1 MAFEIPTGS
10 ALTVALDSSRTASRI
25 VRSGATSL
33 NAANGSSLSRGLV
46 AGRFVE
52 RSVGINLPDANRTL
66 RQSVFAGASIREAL
80 LELADLAGVAAQDG
94 LVSSETTLT
103 INGTRVSR
111 GNIQTQIDRALV
123 LISNLTQA
131 ATVRG
136 GSFINGNS
144 LPFQLQTTKFGGS
157 LTINPQGLDPF
168 SLGISRLDVSTS
180 ETARL
185 SEVRLRSAAQT
196 AGSRLDRLAQ
206 LQTAL
211 GQTNG
216 FDQSLIRASANISGA
231 VPIGALVNLSG

>member
-1 MAFEIPTGS
+1 MAFEIPAGS
-10 ALTVALDSSRTASRI
+10 ALTVAVNSSRTASQITRT
-25 VRSGATSL
+25 GATSL
-33 NAANGSSLSRGLV
+33 DAASGSSLSSGLI
-46 AGRFVE
+46 ADRFVE
-52 RSVGINLPDANRTL
+52 RSVRITLPDANRTL
-66 RQSVFAGASIREAL
+66 RQSVFAGTSIREAL
-80 LELADLAGVAAQDG
+80 LELADLAAVAAQDG
-94 LVSSETTLT
+94 LVSSEAALT

-123 LISNLTQA
+123 LINNLTQA

-168 SLGISRLDVSTS
+168 SLGITGLDVSSS

-185 SEVRLRSAAQT
+185 SEIRLRNAAQT
-196 AGSRLDRLAQ
+196 TGSRLDRLSQ
-206 LQTAL
+206 LQIAL
-211 GQTNG
+211 DQTNG

-231 VPIGALVNLSG
+231 VPVGALVNLSG

>member
-1 MAFEIPTGS
+1 MVFEIPSGS
-10 ALTVALDSSRTASRI
+10 ALTVAVNSSRTASQITRT
-25 VRSGATSL
+25 GATSL
-33 NAANGSSLSRGLV
+33 DAASGSSLSTGLI
-46 AGRFVE
+46 ADRFVE
-52 RSVGINLPDANRTL
+52 RSVRITLPDANRTL
-66 RQSVFAGASIREAL
+66 RQSVFAGTSIREAL
-80 LELADLAGVAAQDG
+80 LELADLAAVAAQDG
-94 LVSSETTLT
+94 LVSSEAALT

-123 LISNLTQA
+123 LINNLTQA

-168 SLGISRLDVSTS
+168 SLGITGLDVSSS

-185 SEVRLRSAAQT
+185 SEIRLRNAAQT
-196 AGSRLDRLAQ
+196 TGSRLDRLSQ
-206 LQTAL
+206 LQIAL
-211 GQTNG
+211 DQTNG

-231 VPIGALVNLSG
+231 VPVGALVNLSG

>member
-1 MAFEIPTGS
+1 MALEISSGS
-10 ALTVALDSSRTASRI
+10 ALTVALDSWRAVSRL
-25 VRSGATSL
+25 VRSGRISFD
-33 NAANGSSLSRGLV
+33 AAQGLALSNGIV

-52 RSVGINLPDANRTL
+52 RSVAINLPDANRTL

-80 LELADLAGVAAQDG
+80 LELADLARVAGQDG
-94 LVSSETTLT
+94 LVSSETNLT

-111 GNIQTQIDRALV
+111 GNIQTQIDRAIV
-123 LISNLTQA
+123 LINNLTQA
-131 ATVRG
+131 TTVRG

-185 SEVRLRSAAQT
+185 SEARLRGAAQT
-196 AGSRLDRLAQ
+196 VGSRLERLSQ
-206 LQTAL
+206 LQAAL

-216 FDQSLIRASANISGA
+216 FDQSLISASANISGA